1 MAVTYT
7 QGTDVGSL
15 DPVVLSERLTS
26 VVRLAL
32 PWLDVLTDA
41 EANRPEKAGKWCAK
55 EVIGHL
61 TDSAINNLARI
72 VRLQIEPNPD
82 LPGYEQMAWV
92 SLQHYSE
99 REWTKVLSVWSAL
112 NEHLAWTVKYVEKAE
127 LGNNGTVAGGTL
139 TLGFL
144 IEDYIAHMEHHLRAL
159 QAWTVERG
167 KPNNIHLDE
176 DGV

>member
-7 QGTDVGSL
+7 QETDVELL
-15 DPVVLSERLTS
+15 DSIVLSERLAG
-26 VVRLAL
+26 VVRTAL
-32 PWLDVLTDA
+32 PWLNALTDA
-41 EANRPEKAGKWCAK
+41 EASLPEKADKWCAK
-55 EVIGHL
+55 EVMGHL
-61 TDSAINNLARI
+61 TDSAVNNLARI
-72 VRLQIEPNPD
+72 VRLQIESNPD

-99 REWTKVLSVWSAL
+99 REWTKILSVWSAL
-112 NEHLAWTVKYVEKAE
+112 NEHLAWTVKFVDKSR
-127 LGNNGTVAGGTL
+127 LGNKGTVAGGAL

-159 QAWTVERG
+159 KAWAGRHESPANIPLG
-167 KPNNIHLDE
+167 K

>member
-7 QGTDVGSL
+7 RGTDAGLL
-15 DPVVLSERLTS
+15 DPVVLGEQLAG

-32 PWLDVLTDA
+32 PWLDALTDA
-41 EANRPEKAGKWCAK
+41 EASRPVKAGKWCVK
-55 EVIGHL
+55 EVMGHL
-61 TDSAINNLARI
+61 TDSAVNNLARI
-72 VRLQIEPNPD
+72 VRLQIEANPA

-99 REWTKVLSVWSAL
+99 REWTKVLLVWSTL
-112 NEHLAWTVKYVEKAE
+112 NEHLSWTVKQVDKTA
-127 LGNNGTVAGGTL
+127 LANQGTVAGATL

-159 QAWTVERG
+159 KAWTVECG
-167 KPNNIHLDE
+167 SSSNIHLNE